1 MLISLNDYVTDSQMN
16 ELVAKNTYPDLWGE
30 QTYFNVNWQGVC
42 DDMGQYGLDVSVLDD
57 YMDRLA
63 EAL

>member
-30 QTYFNVNWQGVC
+30 QNHFNTDWDAVC
-42 DDMGQYGLDVSVLDD
+42 DDMGQYGLDVSIMLD
-57 YMDRLA
+57 YIDRLA
-63 EAL
+63 EKF